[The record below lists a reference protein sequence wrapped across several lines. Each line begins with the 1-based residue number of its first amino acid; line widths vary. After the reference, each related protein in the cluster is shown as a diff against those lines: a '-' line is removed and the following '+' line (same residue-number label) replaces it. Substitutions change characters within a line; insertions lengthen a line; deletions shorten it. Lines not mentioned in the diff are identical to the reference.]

1 MMNTGSTRYL
11 IFFQYI
17 GTKYC
22 GVVRSPAHHQMFGVQ
37 NHLEDAVRKLRPLSD
52 VSLTISSRTDTG
64 VHALSNSAHFDLQR
78 RNNKPPFSE
87 DVLVDAL
94 NFHLRQEPIR
104 VSCAY
109 RVPEGFHARFRATS
123 RTYVYRLAAGVT
135 RPSQLP
141 LVDLRLCWGLCN
153 TELNVGAMREA
164 ASLLVGTHNFSSFR
178 ALNSETPFK
187 DPVKTLDLALLEP
200 GEAFAHRHFHREIQ
214 FWELTFKSR
223 SFLYKQVRR
232 MTGALVAVGQGKL
245 SVSQLEKLLE
255 AQDSLAYPQNLTA
268 PPQGL
273 FLTQVEYQQ
282 QDLQPCGETSGQS
295 SPTLDVF

>member
-1 MMNTGSTRYL
+1 MVRLPQMWTQRAS
-11 IFFQYI
+11 
-17 GTKYC
+17 YC
-22 GVVRSPAHHQMFGVQ
+22 SRDITAP
-37 NHLEDAVRKLRPLSD
+37 DAVRKLHPLD
-52 VSLTISSRTDTG
+52 AVSLTISSRTDTG

-141 LVDLRLCWGLCN
+141 LADLRLCWGLCN
-153 TELNVGAMREA
+153 TELNVGAMCEA

-178 ALNSETPFK
+178 ALNSETPSK

-232 MTGALVAVGQGKL
+232 MTGDLVAVGQGKL

-282 QDLQPCGETSGQS
+282 QDLHPCTSPVG
-295 SPTLDVF
+295 

>member
-22 GVVRSPAHHQMFGVQ
+22 GVVRSPAHYQMFGVQ

-104 VSCAY
+104 VNCAY

-141 LVDLRLCWGLCN
+141 LADLRLCWGLCN

-187 DPVKTLDLALLEP
+187 DPVKTLDLVLLEP
-200 GEAFAHRHFHREIQ
+200 GEAFAHRHFHREIR

-245 SVSQLEKLLE
+245 SISQLEKLLE

-282 QDLQPCGETSGQS
+282 QDLRPCS
-295 SPTLDVF
+295 SPVG